1 MRAPDIAIIG
11 GGVIGCAIAYEMAR
25 RGAGRVEVVER
36 GEPGGGASGAAAGV
50 LAVASSRAPGGALF
64 ELRRAGAGMFPALSE
79 DLRERSGVNIEYR
92 ERGLLKLAFSEKESA
107 ALQALTSKRAEQG
120 FVAKWLEPSRVHD
133 VQPGVSPALRG
144 AAHFAGDGAVNAV
157 LLVRAL
163 RAASERLGVV
173 YRCTAPLTGMEVSAG
188 RVLGIT
194 AGGERLTPGTV
205 VVAAGAWSAEIGSL
219 LRVKVPVRPDKGEM
233 IALRNCPPILRTV
246 SWDDG
251 YLAPRCDGEV
261 LVGSTST
268 RGVFDTFV
276 MAGSVQLLLE
286 RAVHMVPALREATV
300 VRMWAGLRPC
310 PTIRRPI
317 IGPVRG
323 YENVVLATG
332 HHRSGVLLAPITARL
347 VAELIL
353 EQATSVDLRP
363 FCYRPR

>member
-1 MRAPDIAIIG
+1 M
-11 GGVIGCAIAYEMAR
+11 
-25 RGAGRVEVVER
+25 
-36 GEPGGGASGAAAGV
+36 
-50 LAVASSRAPGGALF
+50 
-64 ELRRAGAGMFPALSE
+64 
-79 DLRERSGVNIEYR
+79 
-92 ERGLLKLAFSEKESA
+92 
-107 ALQALTSKRAEQG
+107 
-120 FVAKWLEPSRVHD
+120 
-133 VQPGVSPALRG
+133 
-144 AAHFAGDGAVNAV
+144 
-157 LLVRAL
+157 
-163 RAASERLGVV
+163 
-173 YRCTAPLTGMEVSAG
+173 
-188 RVLGIT
+188 LGIT
-194 AGGERLTPGTV
+194 AGGERLTPGMV

-233 IALRNCPPILRTV
+233 IALRNCPPILPTV

-268 RGVFDTFV
+268 RGVFDTSV
-276 MAGSVQLLLE
+276 TAGSVQLLLE
-286 RAVHMVPALREATV
+286 RAVRMVPALRDAAI
-300 VRMWAGLRPC
+300 VRLWAGLRPC

-353 EQATSVDLRP
+353 EEATSVDLQP